1 MVWESNPPDGL
12 SQRHTGEPAS
22 PTCAP
27 PVPPAPTALDAAT
40 AQDRSTRSS
49 GARCAFLSRARS
61 PAPGPTTERRNR
73 GRHRERSRKVTASR
87 SLLRS
92 RGFKFR
98 PPRAGQRVPARNTA
112 LIVKRRYYHA
122 RVRDRRGH
130 FISPQADTGVRILM
144 RGGPW
149 VLERHLT
156 TRKNGTT
163 WPFDEFADL

>member
-1 MVWESNPPDGL
+1 VLAGYRDHFSGQVTGVVAGQERDGV
-12 SQRHTGEPAS
+12 GVEPAGRTFAETHRRTCQ
-22 PTCAP
+22 PHVCAP
-27 PVPPAPTALDAAT
+27 GAAGPTALDVAT

-73 GRHRERSRKVTASR
+73 GRHRARSRKVAASR

-122 RVRDRRGH
+122 RVRDHRGH
-130 FISPQADTGVRILM
+130 FISPQADTGVRIPM
-144 RGGPW
+144 RGGP
-149 VLERHLT
+149 
-156 TRKNGTT
+156 
-163 WPFDEFADL
+163 